1 MPKSQVRLLAF
12 LAIGLVLLSACNF
25 PQAGGT
31 PVSGPDLVLT
41 YAAETVQAQ
50 LTLAATGVQ
59 PPLTPGLPEETPTP
73 TSPGESPTEAPDATE
88 TPTSGTGTP
97 AAEICDRGD
106 FVRDITYPD
115 NSEVDPGEEF
125 TKTWLLKNSGTC
137 TWNSNYS
144 IVFDRGEALGGPASA
159 PLTSGNVAPGEEVEV
174 SVRLRAPA
182 EEGTYQGFWKLR
194 NQAGQVFGLGSQA
207 DKEFWV
213 RIQVE
218 TGGEGDDGDVAEG
231 PYDFIASASSAEW
244 VGSGRGEFIDLTFGG
259 DENSPDGYAN
269 IVGDIRLEN
278 GVTVGRT
285 LIMRPRDL
293 QNGGISGTYPEFQV
307 QEGDVFL
314 ARLGFLEDCGEGQV
328 KFQLWYDEDG
338 ELTMVEE
345 WEKSCDGRLLPVDVD
360 LSDLSEK
367 RVKFILVV
375 LADGSPQDDVT
386 IWSSPRIESD

>member
-1 MPKSQVRLLAF
+1 M
-12 LAIGLVLLSACNF
+12 
-25 PQAGGT
+25 
-31 PVSGPDLVLT
+31 
-41 YAAETVQAQ
+41 
-50 LTLAATGVQ
+50 
-59 PPLTPGLPEETPTP
+59 
-73 TSPGESPTEAPDATE
+73 
-88 TPTSGTGTP
+88 
-97 AAEICDRGD
+97 
-106 FVRDITYPD
+106 
-115 NSEVDPGEEF
+115 
-125 TKTWLLKNSGTC
+125 
-137 TWNSNYS
+137 
-144 IVFDRGEALGGPASA
+144 GGPASA

-174 SVRLRAPA
+174 SVRLRAPE
-182 EEGTYQGFWKLR
+182 EEGDYQGFWKLR

-213 RIQVE
+213 KIQVE
-218 TGGEGDDGDVAEG
+218 TGGDINDGDVAEG
-231 PYDFIASASSAEW
+231 PFDFIASASSAEW

-259 DENSPDGYAN
+259 DEASPDGYAN

-293 QNGGISGTYPEFQV
+293 QNGGISGTYPEFRV
-307 QEGDVFL
+307 QDGDIFRV
-314 ARLGFLEDCGEGQV
+314 RLGFLEDCGEGQV

-338 ELTMVEE
+338 ELNMIEE

-360 LSDLSEK
+360 LSDLDGK